1 MPQGQLGS
9 LLQHLRRLIGGPA
22 ADAPDAQLLSQF
34 LDQQD
39 ETAFAALVARHG
51 PLVLGVC
58 RRVLHDPHAA
68 EDVFQATF
76 MVLAKRAGAIQRPEA
91 LSSWLYGVA
100 YRVAA
105 RARFQAKQRQV
116 HETQVPAM
124 SRAAADPERDPLRMD
139 TADPLSDASRRELRS
154 VLDEELNLLPEKYR
168 MPMVLC
174 YLEGKTNEEAAQQLR
189 WTKGTVS
196 GRLARARDLL
206 RDRLARR
213 GFALSLA
220 ALTGVLSQELSSA
233 SVAAGLAATTAQV
246 ACGFAAGR
254 ALTTAGSVQAASL
267 AQGVLT
273 SMLMTKI
280 KWSAAAFL
288 AFCVLASGTTVLA
301 AWTWRLV
308 QPNPAI
314 AVSATPLPEL
324 PKPADTATQVPKE
337 VDPKRFAE
345 APVVLRV
352 RLHKSAAEVRKYG
365 WDEVE
370 ILHVLKNTS
379 GQKFDQTLL
388 VAFSN
393 VKSGVPAGVSTIYLE
408 AYGADQPNH
417 GHWKLLKGG
426 APEGVS
432 HVVPP
437 DHKHGSAH

>member
-9 LLQHLRRLIGGPA
+9 LLQHLRQLIGGPA
-22 ADAPDAQLLSQF
+22 ADAPDGQFLRQF
-34 LDQQD
+34 LDRQD
-39 ETAFAALVARHG
+39 EAAFAALVARHG

-68 EDVFQATF
+68 EDAFQATF

-105 RARFQAKQRQV
+105 RARFQAKQRQT

-124 SRAAADPERDPLRMD
+124 SRAAADSERDPLRLD
-139 TADPLSDASRRELRS
+139 TADPLLEASRRELRS

-213 GFALSLA
+213 GFTLSLSALSA
-220 ALTGVLSQELSSA
+220 VLSQELASA
-233 SVAAGLAATTAQV
+233 SVSAGLAAATAQV
-246 ACGFAAGR
+246 ACGFAVGR

-280 KWSAAAFL
+280 RWTAAAVL
-288 AFCVLASGTTVLA
+288 AFGVLASGSTVLA
-301 AWTWRLV
+301 TWTWRLV
-308 QPNPAI
+308 QPNPAV
-314 AVSATPLPEL
+314 AVAATPLPEL
-324 PKPADTATQVPKE
+324 PKPPATATELPKE
-337 VDPKRFAE
+337 VDLKRFAE

-352 RLHKSAAEVRKYG
+352 RLHKSAGIIEKYG
-365 WDEVE
+365 WDEVA

-379 GQKFDQTLL
+379 GQKFDQMLS
-388 VAFSN
+388 VAFVN
-393 VKSGVPAGVSTIYLE
+393 YKRGMPGGVSTIYLE
-408 AYGADQPNH
+408 PYNLDQPNN

-426 APEGVS
+426 APDGVS
-432 HVVPP
+432 HTVPP
-437 DHKHGSAH
+437 EPKQK